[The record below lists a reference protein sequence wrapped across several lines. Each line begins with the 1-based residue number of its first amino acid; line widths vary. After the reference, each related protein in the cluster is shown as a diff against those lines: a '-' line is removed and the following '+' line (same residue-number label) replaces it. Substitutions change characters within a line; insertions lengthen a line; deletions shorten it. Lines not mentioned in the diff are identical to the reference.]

1 MQRLSSLIPCAAI
14 AFSFVAGAAGAVTVP
29 LTAASSASAFNMD
42 VNLDGE
48 KTALGNQVA
57 AVGHAPPSYNSQNAM
72 PSFSRG
78 YSSPSGV
85 SASLKGGS
93 ITSIARSAGPVSG
106 QITSMGQ
113 SSIGTFNATV
123 STPHGTLISIT
134 AGNVI
139 SRATYTLSRNNA
151 RKAVGYADIGKVT
164 INAPLL
170 GINNKTFSGS
180 PKVNQV
186 LYQSPDKSVTVY
198 LNRQVQTMA
207 AGKPTSITV
216 HAISVE
222 FDKGINQL
230 SIGADIVVG
239 NAMAN

>member
-1 MQRLSSLIPCAAI
+1 
-14 AFSFVAGAAGAVTVP
+14 
-29 LTAASSASAFNMD
+29 
-42 VNLDGE
+42 
-48 KTALGNQVA
+48 
-57 AVGHAPPSYNSQNAM
+57 
-72 PSFSRG
+72 
-78 YSSPSGV
+78 
-85 SASLKGGS
+85 
-93 ITSIARSAGPVSG
+93 
-106 QITSMGQ
+106 
-113 SSIGTFNATV
+113 
-123 STPHGTLISIT
+123 LISIT

-170 GINNKTFSGS
+170 GINNKSISGS
-180 PKVNQV
+180 PKVNHV